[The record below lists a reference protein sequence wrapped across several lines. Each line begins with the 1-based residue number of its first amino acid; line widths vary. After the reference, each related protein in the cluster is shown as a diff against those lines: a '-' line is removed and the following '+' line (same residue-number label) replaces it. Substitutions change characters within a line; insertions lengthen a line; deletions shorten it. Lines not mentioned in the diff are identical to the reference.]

1 MSNRQGVLWS
11 LRHLLG
17 DLLDIG
23 RTRLA
28 LLANEAEEERIRII
42 GILVSGFLALASLVI
57 GVVSLVVFLV
67 LAFWESRLLAL
78 GASSLFF
85 LLVALGFAWKSRADM
100 KRGPLLF
107 SASLRE
113 LKQDIAS
120 LRADG
125 AGRFGAE
132 ERDESTPA

>member
-1 MSNRQGVLWS
+1 MSNRQGVFWS
-11 LRHLLG
+11 LRHLFG
-17 DLLDIG
+17 DLLKIV
-23 RTRLA
+23 RRRLE
-28 LLANEAEEERIRII
+28 LLANEVAEERIRII

-67 LAFWESRLLAL
+67 LAFWESRLLIL

-100 KRGPLLF
+100 KRGPSLLF
-107 SASLRE
+107 SDSRRE
-113 LKQDIAS
+113 LEQDIAS

-125 AGRFGAE
+125 AE
-132 ERDESTPA
+132 EHDESTPA

>member
-1 MSNRQGVLWS
+1 MSNQQGVLWS

-17 DLLDIG
+17 KLLKIV

-28 LLANEAEEERIRII
+28 LLANEVAEERIRII

-57 GVVSLVVFLV
+57 GVVLLVIFLV
-67 LAFWESRLLAL
+67 LAFWESRLLIL

-100 KRGPLLF
+100 KRDPSLF

-113 LKQDIAS
+113 LKQDIAH
-120 LRADG
+120 LLAN
-125 AGRFGAE
+125 GAE
-132 ERDESTPA
+132 EHDESTPA